1 MVPISVESP
10 LTGYCAALCA
20 APRVDQAAALRALQP
35 LVEAAAQR
43 RRTRLDASGE
53 VVVSAPAHHDDSSDE
68 EYESQSGGG
77 ASAGGLLSCG
87 APAACAT
94 KPPRK
99 QDDGVDYAPPMP
111 FPCFGGALCCVRER
125 GSGPEQQQPP
135 AEPGLLAG
143 WAADVAQVVSLALG
157 AGGTVITPAGG
168 SSAAAAASS
177 AASGVRWS
185 DVPERVTMQVALLA
199 PALFDRIDGVAIAPL
214 SSMLNHSCVPSCGIV
229 TVAGGRLA
237 ALTQHDVAADAELTI
252 AYTPPHA
259 PQEARRDAL
268 AKHGFVCQCARCTLE
283 VAGGATSV
291 AAYEMPPAELR
302 AMVRQALDERNFGTA
317 EALLR
322 CLLARATAMSAPD
335 GEAAFSLGA
344 CLLSSGRYA
353 EAHAAWAAGA
363 RESPGHAAL
372 AAQVAKA
379 ACYWPAPGA
388 SAQLLSARDAM
399 VPSEDDWFAV
409 PLAPGNAAVATR
421 TALLAAE
428 DCAHAVAAAE
438 AAAAARGG
446 WTSVRSFA
454 VPTTDMPL
462 HRVPGLL
469 AWFNTALRL
478 SLAPLLAAAF
488 PEIGV
493 PSRLR
498 VHDVLIVRYSAVQ
511 RSLPVHVDSS
521 QYSLTIALNAR
532 AEYVGGGTYFEAPQ
546 LAVCPD
552 VGHVVAFRGNTRHGA
567 EPITA
572 GVRYVLACYFFLC
585 DDDAVSPTAM
595 ANNDLEDRGF

>member
-1 MVPISVESP
+1 MVPCNVDSP
-10 LTGYCAALCA
+10 LIGYCAALCA
-20 APRVDQAAALRALQP
+20 APRTEQAAALRALQP
-35 LVEAAAQR
+35 LVEAAARR

-53 VVVSAPAHHDDSSDE
+53 VGVSAQAHHDDSSDE
-68 EYESQSGGG
+68 EYEPQSGGA
-77 ASAGGLLSCG
+77 ASTGGMLSCG
-87 APAACAT
+87 VQACTT
-94 KPPRK
+94 KSPRK
-99 QDDGVDYAPPMP
+99 QDDAVDYAPPMP
-111 FPCFGGALCCVRER
+111 YPCFGGALCCVRER
-125 GSGPEQQQPP
+125 GSPEQLPP

-157 AGGTVITPAGG
+157 AGGTVVTPAGG
-168 SSAAAAASS
+168 SSAAASSAPS
-177 AASGVRWS
+177 AASGVRWG

-199 PALFDRIDGVAIAPL
+199 PALFDSIAGVAIAPL
-214 SSMLNHSCVPSCGIV
+214 SSMLNHSCVPSCRIA
-229 TVAGGRLA
+229 TVVGGSLA
-237 ALTQHDVAADAELTI
+237 ALAQHDVAADAELTI
-252 AYTPPHA
+252 AYTPPNA

-268 AKHGFVCQCARCTLE
+268 AKHGFVCQCARCLLE

-302 AMVRQALDERNFGTA
+302 AMVRQALDECNYGTA

-322 CLLARATAMSAPD
+322 CLMARATAMCAPD

-353 EAHAAWAAGA
+353 EAHTTWAAGA

-421 TALLAAE
+421 TPLLAAE

-446 WTSVRSFA
+446 WTSVRSYA

-488 PEIGV
+488 PEIGA
-493 PSRLR
+493 PSKLR

-511 RSLPVHVDSS
+511 RSLPVHVDAS

-572 GVRYVLACYFFLC
+572 GVRYVLACYFFLS

-595 ANNDLEDRGF
+595 AHNDLEDRGF

>member
-1 MVPISVESP
+1 MVPISVDSP

-20 APRVDQAAALRALQP
+20 APRTEQAAALAALQP
-35 LVEAAAQR
+35 LVEAAAWR
-43 RRTRLDASGE
+43 RRTRLDANGE
-53 VVVSAPAHHDDSSDE
+53 LVVEAAHHDDSSDDE
-68 EYESQSGGG
+68 AELLPP
-77 ASAGGLLSCG
+77 AGGLLSCG
-87 APAACAT
+87 P
-94 KPPRK
+94 KPCGTAKSPRTQE
-99 QDDGVDYAPPMP
+99 QDDGVEYAQPVPY
-111 FPCFGGALCCVRER
+111 PCFSGALCCVRER
-125 GSGPEQQQPP
+125 GSPEQQLPP
-135 AEPGLLAG
+135 AEPGLLAS

-157 AGGTVITPAGG
+157 AGGTVVTPAGG
-168 SSAAAAASS
+168 ASAAANGAPS
-177 AASGVRWS
+177 AASGVRWG
-185 DVPERVTMQVALLA
+185 DAPERVTMQVALLA
-199 PALFDRIDGVAIAPL
+199 PALLDSIDGIAIAPL
-214 SSMLNHSCVPSCGIV
+214 SSALNHSCVPSCRAA
-229 TVAGGRLA
+229 TVAGGALA
-237 ALTQHDVAADAELTI
+237 ALALHDVAADAELTI
-252 AYTPPHA
+252 AYTPPNA

-268 AKHGFVCQCARCTLE
+268 AKHGFVCECARCTLE
-283 VAGGATSV
+283 VTGGPTSV

-302 AMVRQALDERNFGTA
+302 AMVRQALDERNYGTA

-322 CLLARATAMSAPD
+322 CLMARATAMGTPD
-335 GEAAFSLGA
+335 GEAAYALGA
-344 CLLSSGRYA
+344 CLLSSGRFA

-363 RESPGHAAL
+363 GESPGHAAL

-379 ACYWPAPGA
+379 ASYWPAPGA

-421 TALLAAE
+421 TPLLAAE

-438 AAAAARGG
+438 AAAAERGG
-446 WTSVRSFA
+446 WTSVRTYA
-454 VPTTDMPL
+454 APTTDMPL

-488 PEIGV
+488 PEIGA

-552 VGHVVAFRGNTRHGA
+552 VGHVVAFRGSTRHGA

-572 GVRYVLACYFFLC
+572 GVRYVLACYFFLS
-585 DDDAVSPTAM
+585 DDDVDSPTAH
-595 ANNDLEDRGF
+595 NDLEDRGF